1 MKKIIMIVSLILLIS
16 SCKTTKNM
24 IPFSLYST
32 NNIEVMNVSS
42 SGEVT
47 INNQKSG
54 RIYPDGTLK
63 NIKNDTIANLHED
76 GTLVANQ
83 KPIAKILEKGTI
95 DMGSGPILEW
105 SENGTLTLNE
115 KLAIRIEPNDSA
127 IYKYASIL
135 FITYLSFD
143 SNEEV
148 PNLTNNLKNQNMMN
162 NHNSLENNM
171 SAETSALPKISRYIS
186 GLLATSNFNGS
197 ANIDGPTTHYYTDFD
212 ASKETNEATKTEFYT
227 LFEDY
232 LDNTLVNE
240 SVTLRVYLTYQLNN
254 DTEKLSEIHSK
265 RPPQP
270 KGNSTNNLPTLFY
283 EEGKT
288 APTFIL
294 HPNNVELKGMGMV
307 FFDEFLAKHAH
318 NFNNKEESNDT
329 FYQQHFKN
337 IH

>member
-24 IPFSLYST
+24 TPFSIYST

-42 SGEVT
+42 LGEVT

-54 RIYPDGTLK
+54 RIYLDGTLK
-63 NIKNDTIANLHED
+63 NIKNDTIANLLED
-76 GTLVANQ
+76 GTLVASQ
-83 KPIAKILEKGTI
+83 KPIAKILENGTI
-95 DMGSGPILEW
+95 DMGLGPMLQW

-115 KLAIRIEPNDSA
+115 KLAIRIEPNDPA
-127 IYKYASIL
+127 LYKYASIL
-135 FITYLSFD
+135 FITYLSFE
-143 SNEEV
+143 SNEEAL
-148 PNLTNNLKNQNMMN
+148 NLTNNLKNENMMN
-162 NHNSLENNM
+162 NHNSLQNNM
-171 SAETSALPKISRYIS
+171 STETSALPKISRYIS
-186 GLLATSNFNGS
+186 GLVATSNFNGS
-197 ANIDGPTTHYYTDFD
+197 VNTNGPTTHYYTDFD
-212 ASKETNEATKTEFYT
+212 ALKESNDATKTEFYT
-227 LFEDY
+227 LFENY

-254 DTEKLSEIHSK
+254 NTEKLNEIHSK

-270 KGNSTNNLPTLFY
+270 KGNSTINLPTLCY
-283 EEGKT
+283 EEGKK

-318 NFNNKEESNDT
+318 NFNNKEESEDI